1 MSIDIREV
9 KRIMKNVLLLCMSA
23 IKEEGIKENQYV
35 YTLSDGKKQD
45 EVWGFVTNEAP
56 MRYVMKM
63 VFPNKL
69 DRIVIICSDEVSN
82 RKIEISKCNE
92 SGKEVGNQRR
102 DSFQEKIQ
110 KLFLGKKEFKLLDY
124 YKKLVEL
131 ETEDYDYVPEYKEI
145 PIPDN
150 PEDTEVAE
158 AVINEVNNVMEF
170 PDKDNDIHLYID
182 YNGGPRYVA
191 FMQVVLAQFL
201 KTRNVQLEQ
210 IITMNFDN
218 KQNGKVPLQNLLS
231 IFDSTNLIG
240 SINEY
245 TNYGRIKGLKEYFK
259 KAQNKE
265 INKLLDVMEEF
276 SNNLQLCRTSSIME
290 SAGALSK
297 EFETFINKAELEEQ
311 SKKDNTYTQL
321 FRYVIRDIQKEF
333 QPLLN
338 KDIAEIIGWCIEK
351 QYIQQALTFC
361 SECLPQYLWDT
372 GLYKAKDEE
381 YKDVLQVI
389 DDVDNKTNGRENPSE
404 ELKEAID
411 EKRKYFSKEE
421 KYAYKWFVQYLPFC
435 FQDDKYL
442 IILSEIKEL
451 PNMPEKY
458 KADVKEMS
466 APIKK
471 KQYLKSCMK
480 KTESEKY
487 DKANENA
494 SNNAAKLMW
503 HYENGRV
510 QSKVTE
516 QNKEALEEIIYI
528 YFFMKGQRNAAN
540 HADGKKNGFEYADIC
555 EVLTYLVKKLKMQNE
570 KRKG

>member
-1 MSIDIREV
+1 
-9 KRIMKNVLLLCMSA
+9 MKNVLLLCMSA

-69 DRIVIICSDEVSN
+69 DRIVIICSNEVSN

-145 PIPDN
+145 PISDN
-150 PEDTEVAE
+150 PEDNEVAE
-158 AVINEVNNVMEF
+158 AVINAVNNVMEF

-210 IITMNFDN
+210 IITMNFGN

-245 TNYGRIKGLKEYFK
+245 INYGRIKGLKEYFK

-276 SNNLQLCRTSSIME
+276 SNNLQLCRTSNIME
-290 SAGALSK
+290 SAGALSE

-458 KADVKEMS
+458 KADVKKMS

-528 YFFMKGQRNAAN
+528 LLYERA
-540 HADGKKNGFEYADIC
+540 KKC
-555 EVLTYLVKKLKMQNE
+555 
-570 KRKG
+570 RKSC

>member
-1 MSIDIREV
+1 
-9 KRIMKNVLLLCMSA
+9 MKNVLLLCMSA

-35 YTLSDGKKQD
+35 YTLGDGKKQD

-110 KLFLGKKEFKLLDY
+110 KLFFGKKEFKLVDY

-131 ETEDYDYVPEYKEI
+131 ETADYDYVPEYKEI
-145 PIPDN
+145 PISDN

-158 AVINEVNNVMEF
+158 AVINAVNNVMEF

-210 IITMNFDN
+210 IITMNFGN
-218 KQNGKVPLQNLLS
+218 KQNGKVPIQNLLS

-245 TNYGRIKGLKEYFK
+245 INYGRIKGLKEYFK

-290 SAGALSK
+290 NAGALSK
-297 EFETFINKAELEEQ
+297 EFEVFINKAELEEQ

-381 YKDVLQVI
+381 YKEVLQVI
-389 DDVDNKTNGRENPSE
+389 SDVKNKTNGRENPSK

-411 EKRKYFSKEE
+411 EKEKYFSKKEE
-421 KYAYKWFVQYLPFC
+421 EEYAYKWFVKYLPFC

-458 KADVKEMS
+458 EADVEEM
-466 APIKK
+466 
-471 KQYLKSCMK
+471 
-480 KTESEKY
+480 
-487 DKANENA
+487 
-494 SNNAAKLMW
+494 
-503 HYENGRV
+503 
-510 QSKVTE
+510 
-516 QNKEALEEIIYI
+516 
-528 YFFMKGQRNAAN
+528 
-540 HADGKKNGFEYADIC
+540 
-555 EVLTYLVKKLKMQNE
+555 
-570 KRKG
+570 

>member
-1 MSIDIREV
+1 
-9 KRIMKNVLLLCMSA
+9 
-23 IKEEGIKENQYV
+23 
-35 YTLSDGKKQD
+35 
-45 EVWGFVTNEAP
+45 
-56 MRYVMKM
+56 
-63 VFPNKL
+63 
-69 DRIVIICSDEVSN
+69 
-82 RKIEISKCNE
+82 
-92 SGKEVGNQRR
+92 
-102 DSFQEKIQ
+102 
-110 KLFLGKKEFKLLDY
+110 
-124 YKKLVEL
+124 
-131 ETEDYDYVPEYKEI
+131 
-145 PIPDN
+145 
-150 PEDTEVAE
+150 
-158 AVINEVNNVMEF
+158 
-170 PDKDNDIHLYID
+170 
-182 YNGGPRYVA
+182 
-191 FMQVVLAQFL
+191 MQVVLAQFL

-210 IITMNFDN
+210 IITMNFGN

-245 TNYGRIKGLKEYFK
+245 INYGRIKGLKEYFK

-290 SAGALSK
+290 NAGALSK
-297 EFETFINKAELEEQ
+297 EFEVFINKAELEEQ

-411 EKRKYFSKEE
+411 KKRKYFSKEE
-421 KYAYKWFVQYLPFC
+421 KYAYKWFVRYLPFC
-435 FQDDKYL
+435 FQNDEYL

-466 APIKK
+466 AQIEK

-480 KTESEKY
+480 KTESKNMT
-487 DKANENA
+487 KQM
-494 SNNAAKLMW
+494 KMLQIT
-503 HYENGRV
+503 R
-510 QSKVTE
+510 QS
-516 QNKEALEEIIYI
+516 
-528 YFFMKGQRNAAN
+528 
-540 HADGKKNGFEYADIC
+540 
-555 EVLTYLVKKLKMQNE
+555 
-570 KRKG
+570 

>member
-69 DRIVIICSDEVSN
+69 DRIVIICSNEVSN

-145 PIPDN
+145 PISDN
-150 PEDTEVAE
+150 PEDNEVAE
-158 AVINEVNNVMEF
+158 AVINAVNNVMEF

-210 IITMNFDN
+210 IITMNFGN

-245 TNYGRIKGLKEYFK
+245 INYGRIKGLKEYFK

-276 SNNLQLCRTSSIME
+276 SNNLQLCRTSNIME
-290 SAGALSK
+290 SAGALSE

-458 KADVKEMS
+458 KADVKKMS

-494 SNNAAKLMW
+494 SNNAAKLMR

>member
-1 MSIDIREV
+1 
-9 KRIMKNVLLLCMSA
+9 MKNVLLLCMSA

-35 YTLSDGKKQD
+35 YTLGDGKKQD

-110 KLFLGKKEFKLLDY
+110 KLFLGKKEFKLVDY

-145 PIPDN
+145 PISDN

-158 AVINEVNNVMEF
+158 AVINAVNNVMEF

-210 IITMNFDN
+210 IITMNFGN

-245 TNYGRIKGLKEYFK
+245 INYGRIKGLKEYFK

-290 SAGALSK
+290 SAGALSE

-389 DDVDNKTNGRENPSE
+389 DDVKKKTNGRENPSK

-458 KADVKEMS
+458 KTDVKEMS
-466 APIKK
+466 ALIKK

-480 KTESEKY
+480 KTASKKY
-487 DKANENA
+487 KNANKNA

-503 HYENGRV
+503 QRV